1 VSEQGL
7 GPDARKLIEQALREE
22 VQADPGELA
31 RVRKRVLTVS
41 VGVGALGSAGKTLAL
56 TGAGGSVGAAS
67 IVKAA
72 LLGAS
77 AAAVAVGL
85 SSVFGLH
92 EPRSVPEAG
101 RPSAP
106 EVTATATR
114 IERPGPLETGASP
127 ASKIEGSG
135 RATPTPHTPVAPAP
149 RNLPEPAGETAL
161 PKRERAPMQGAT
173 PANVEPSRESDSDS
187 SLLKE
192 IALLEQVQVAL
203 RAGNGARALSLLDQ
217 NSPQPGS
224 GQLGAERLAAEVFA
238 ACQAGD
244 RERAA
249 RAARRFLQAYPAT
262 PASAR
267 VRASCAGP
275 EAER

>member
-1 VSEQGL
+1 MRRG
-7 GPDARKLIEQALREE
+7 K
-22 VQADPGELA
+22 
-31 RVRKRVLTVS
+31 KR
-41 VGVGALGSAGKTLAL
+41 
-56 TGAGGSVGAAS
+56 
-67 IVKAA
+67 
-72 LLGAS
+72 
-77 AAAVAVGL
+77 
-85 SSVFGLH
+85 
-92 EPRSVPEAG
+92 
-101 RPSAP
+101 
-106 EVTATATR
+106 
-114 IERPGPLETGASP
+114 
-127 ASKIEGSG
+127 
-135 RATPTPHTPVAPAP
+135 
-149 RNLPEPAGETAL
+149 
-161 PKRERAPMQGAT
+161 
-173 PANVEPSRESDSDS
+173 SRESDSDS